1 MLQLLAQDVCMNEC
15 MIFTLIVF
23 YVGTVIAA
31 GKSLYLV
38 PDVNAFRARSS
49 SPGGKQGLQVQGP
62 LSTSLTGGS
71 VTLTDAS
78 GGTLDTASA

>member
-1 MLQLLAQDVCMNEC
+1 MLLLV
-15 MIFTLIVF
+15 TLRLCGIWF
-23 YVGTVIAA
+23 YMLLVNCAGTVIAA

-62 LSTSLTGGS
+62 LSGNIGS
-71 VTLTDAS
+71 GAVTLIDAS
-78 GGTLDTASA
+78 GAMLDTASA

>member
-1 MLQLLAQDVCMNEC
+1 MICSCCLVPAQ
-15 MIFTLIVF
+15 
-23 YVGTVIAA
+23 YVVVMCAGTVIAA

-38 PDVNAFRARSS
+38 PDVSAFRARSS

-62 LSTSLTGGS
+62 LSANVGGGA

-78 GGTLDTASA
+78 GATLDTASG